1 MTIRCSSGHENPDGS
16 AFCDEC
22 GERLDA
28 QSSGNVATAA
38 PAAPDVVATGAPTPM
53 SASGTGGQARLVLQP
68 NGPDF
73 DIAGKTEILLG
84 REDSM
89 SNIFP
94 DIDLTPHGGEEGGV
108 SRLHAKIYLQG
119 GQYMIEDQN
128 STNATFINR
137 QKLESKTPMPL
148 NNGDEIR
155 LGRVVLKFE
164 TA

>member
-22 GERLDA
+22 GERLDPQA
-28 QSSGNVATAA
+28 IGTATTAA
-38 PAAPDVVATGAPTPM
+38 PASIAGAPGAM
-53 SASGTGGQARLVLQP
+53 GGADANEQARLVLQP
-68 NGPDF
+68 SGPDF
-73 DIAGKTEILLG
+73 DIGGKTEILLG
-84 REDSM
+84 REDSI
-89 SNIFP
+89 SNIYP

-128 STNATFINR
+128 STNATFVNR
-137 QKLESKTPMPL
+137 QKLEPKTPTPL
-148 NNGDEIR
+148 NNGDEVR
-155 LGRVVLKFE
+155 LGRVILKFE

>member
-22 GERLDA
+22 GERLDP
-28 QSSGNVATAA
+28 QSLGSVATITPA
-38 PAAPDVVATGAPTPM
+38 PVDTQAPDALGMGA
-53 SASGTGGQARLVLQP
+53 SQARLVLQP

-84 REDSM
+84 REDSV
-89 SNIFP
+89 SNIYP

-128 STNATFINR
+128 STNATFVNR
-137 QKLESKTPMPL
+137 QKLEPKTPTPL
-148 NNGDEIR
+148 SNGDEVR
-155 LGRVVLKFE
+155 LGRVVFKFE